1 MATTSKSSRDPTR
14 LFPWLPATPGEE
26 RPAAVRPAPGAPF
39 KPAFR
44 WGVWG
49 GAPVL
54 ELRVG
59 EGKERVPA
67 AAEASGGTRGRGLV
81 RERAESKSSF
91 SEREN
96 AARSWE
102 QPPALPPSA
111 PSPGALL
118 SEFQRRQA
126 QPRQRAPATSLPSS
140 SPRARGEAASFL
152 LATSPRV
159 GSPPRMPRLGGPL
172 PDARGNNELQLAT
185 VDLWAIY
192 TRLGGGVFRS
202 PGVLF

>member
-1 MATTSKSSRDPTR
+1 MAPRDSRR
-14 LFPWLPATPGEE
+14 GKARWSPAGLRRTLQAGLLL
-26 RPAAVRPAPGAPF
+26 
-39 KPAFR
+39 
-44 WGVWG
+44 G

-59 EGKERVPA
+59 EGKERVPG

-102 QPPALPPSA
+102 QPPALPPPLPRRGRFSA
-111 PSPGALL
+111 SFRDAKPSRASELRRRACAPLRSEPGGGGLLPPRHEPQGGQPSPH
-118 SEFQRRQA
+118 
-126 QPRQRAPATSLPSS
+126 
-140 SPRARGEAASFL
+140 AS
-152 LATSPRV
+152 
-159 GSPPRMPRLGGPL
+159 PRLGGPL
-172 PDARGNNELQLAT
+172 PDVRGNNELQLAT

-192 TRLGGGVFRS
+192 TRLGGYFVRLEFYFNYS
-202 PGVLF
+202 FF